1 MKVFSIEDW
10 FIYFLF
16 LSREIS
22 AVLWIL
28 WRIIRRVQQV
38 RSWFIMEIAR

>member
-22 AVLWIL
+22 AVLVYGSYREL
-28 WRIIRRVQQV
+28 FV
-38 RSWFIMEIAR
+38 EYNK

>member
-22 AVLWIL
+22 VVLWIL